1 MRSVQLSITL
11 DEQLVGFLS
20 RSAGQQPARNAMSAS
35 IEAGA
40 ICRPAAGHD
49 TETVV
54 PNGQPPLLRRERLLR
69 VAAAELE
76 LLVTRISPEK
86 LHRAQQRRSPSLGL
100 ASC

>member
-35 IEAGA
+35 IKAGA
-40 ICRPAAGHD
+40 ICRSATGHE

-54 PNGQPPLLRRERLLR
+54 PNGEPPLLRRDRLFR
-69 VAAAELE
+69 VAAAGLE
-76 LLVTRISPEK
+76 LLVARISPEK
-86 LHRAQQRRSPSLGL
+86 LHRARQRQPPSLGL